1 VAHSPLFKLPRELR
15 DYIYDYSF
23 CSPRRHRITKDGGI
37 PEPALLLTCKLIREE
52 AAVLFYGR
60 NRLMLSIT
68 SDDPTTMLLWE
79 LKKLCL
85 TRAYGFKLY
94 SPHFRHTGRRNWNNL
109 KLMLRLHLTE
119 NISSLSSSPPC
130 SPTRS
135 QERLFVAG
143 LFKAVRKM
151 RGWPWDRVEAV
162 FDMLRPGLVHIRN
175 EWALEQTAAY
185 E

>member
-1 VAHSPLFKLPRELR
+1 
-15 DYIYDYSF
+15 
-23 CSPRRHRITKDGGI
+23 
-37 PEPALLLTCKLIREE
+37 
-52 AAVLFYGR
+52 
-60 NRLMLSIT
+60 M
-68 SDDPTTMLLWE
+68 
-79 LKKLCL
+79 
-85 TRAYGFKLY
+85 
-94 SPHFRHTGRRNWNNL
+94 
-109 KLMLRLHLTE
+109 KLMLRLHLAE
-119 NISSLSSSPPC
+119 KISSLSASPSG

-162 FDMLRPGLVHIRN
+162 FDMMRPGLVNIRN